1 MGRLFYLDCTACV
14 TTVALRRVQ
23 KSTLRIIRVSK
34 QFIWKIINNDE
45 LVARVTNI
53 VIRKLDKK

>member
-1 MGRLFYLDCTACV
+1 
-14 TTVALRRVQ
+14 VQ

>member
-1 MGRLFYLDCTACV
+1 M
-14 TTVALRRVQ
+14 VQ
-23 KSTLRIIRVSK
+23 KSTLRIIRVSTVSK
-34 QFIWKIINNDE
+34 RFVPVEIVEIVYLEDYNNDE